1 MTRASIAQRGLLA
14 MTSDEAVAAV
24 VDALE
29 ELSIPYLMVGAFAT
43 NAYCVPRATNDA
55 DFVLALAPGQL
66 RLLVERLGS
75 DFRLDPQVLL
85 ETITLTKRHELV
97 YLPTR
102 FKIEFFRHTDD
113 PHHADQF
120 QRRRRQFITELQRQ
134 VWIPTAED
142 VVIQK
147 LRWQRG
153 KDVEDVK
160 GVLAVS
166 GRELDWDYILGW
178 AGQHGTLELLR
189 RIQASMP
196 NLEGIDDE

>member
-1 MTRASIAQRGLLA
+1 
-14 MTSDEAVAAV
+14 MTSEEAVATI
-24 VDALE
+24 VDAVE
-29 ELSIPYLMVGAFAT
+29 EFAIPYLMVGAFAT
-43 NAYCVPRATNDA
+43 NAYCIPRATNDA

-66 RLLVERLGS
+66 RRLVERLGS
-75 DFRLDPQVLL
+75 DFRLDPQVMF

-102 FKIEFFRHTDD
+102 FKIELFRHTDD
-113 PHHADQF
+113 PHHADQY

-153 KDVEDVK
+153 KDIDDVR

-166 GRELDWDYILGW
+166 GGQLDWDYIQRW
-178 AGQHGTLELLR
+178 ASLHGTLELLR
-189 RIQASMP
+189 QIQASLP